1 MLLALTLVSSRG
13 LTSPT
18 APVFASPLRC
28 AGVRCSDPERK
39 AVFSEERSESVKAG
53 GIASLTGT
61 MASAPVKASAVLA
74 TLPVKA
80 TALASWQISTC
91 VFAVQLFLFGIVYRC
106 TVRCDDNDAL
116 RQGAV
121 GAAALC
127 RALGLMQT
135 NNAWT
140 GDRWL
145 QLGLSFGESA
155 LAFGVAAAAL
165 EFAWDKGYG
174 RRLPGLGLPPDFE
187 KRLRREEKR
196 ILREE
201 KAFAK
206 RLYDFEE
213 KRMRDGPPPPYRDEP
228 PRPFLGEP
236 PPPRFYRD
244 ETPPI
249 DYRDGYR
256 DGYDG
261 PPPYEYPEDLEDP
274 VVR

>member
-140 GDRWL
+140 GDMWL

-155 LAFGVAAAAL
+155 LAFGAPPLPRPAAAVHLLPASHTAL
-165 EFAWDKGYG
+165 LIPG
-174 RRLPGLGLPPDFE
+174 RAACRCNDSFP
-187 KRLRREEKR
+187 
-196 ILREE
+196 
-201 KAFAK
+201 
-206 RLYDFEE
+206 LYIQ
-213 KRMRDGPPPPYRDEP
+213 R
-228 PRPFLGEP
+228 
-236 PPPRFYRD
+236 
-244 ETPPI
+244 
-249 DYRDGYR
+249 
-256 DGYDG
+256 
-261 PPPYEYPEDLEDP
+261 
-274 VVR
+274 V